1 MQTFVI
7 VEASKYHKTNPEMLS
22 TMCVWL
28 LIDKTF
34 NEYITNYYF
43 HEYIIKCNYA
53 TRYPPLYDFHI

>member
-7 VEASKYHKTNPEMLS
+7 IEASKYHKTNPEMLS

-53 TRYPPLYDFHI
+53 TRYPL